1 MSSIETLASDFPI
14 IPHDQ
19 TGECCG
25 CIGVVVEGNTAVLRC
40 RDCGLTVGTLNAQIL
55 AHLVS
60 KMAPT

>member
-1 MSSIETLASDFPI
+1 MSSIETLASDFLI
-14 IPHDQ
+14 IPHDH

-25 CIGVVVEGNTAVLRC
+25 CIAVVVEGNTALLRC

-55 AHLVS
+55 ADLVS